1 MRDEN
6 SENKNNS
13 TNSSNNSNSGGT
25 NNTNNIRDMK
35 KAGKKIAKRFF
46 TLTMIAF
53 LALVMLVLVVNSI
66 VITYPN
72 EFNLITQFGGI
83 VRVESNAGPSFKLP
97 FVQDI
102 RSIPKN
108 IRMYNIPVSEVI
120 TLDKKSMEVDCIILF
135 NIVDAELFYSKLS
148 GSVEIAEVRIGNVVY
163 NAMKNIISAL
173 DQQTIIS
180 DRDLLA
186 NRVTESVRS
195 VLTTYGVE
203 LVGFETKRIDLPTA
217 NKEAVYQRMI
227 SERNNIATQ
236 YEAEGNEEARKIR
249 TDTDTSI
256 NISKSS
262 ARADAALIIAEG
274 EAEYMQL
281 LSESY
286 NDRQKA
292 EFYSFIRSLEAAK
305 ASLTNNGNILILD
318 RESPLVEVFYNE
330 INN

>member
-1 MRDEN
+1 MMRDEN
-6 SENKNNS
+6 SENQNNS
-13 TNSSNNSNSGGT
+13 TNSSNNSGSGN
-25 NNTNNIRDMK
+25 NNTNNIQDMK
-35 KAGKKIAKRFF
+35 KAGKKIAKRFLS
-46 TLTMIAF
+46 LTMFAF
-53 LALVMLVLVVNSI
+53 LALVVLVLVVNSI

-72 EFNLITQFGGI
+72 EFTLITQFGGI
-83 VRVESNAGPSFKLP
+83 VRVQSTAGPSFKLP
-97 FVQDI
+97 FVQDV

-120 TLDKKSMEVDCIILF
+120 TLDKKSMEVDCIILY
-135 NIVDAELFYSKLS
+135 NIVDAERFIQNLS
-148 GSVEIAEVRIGNVVY
+148 GSVETAEVRIGNVVY
-163 NAMKNIISAL
+163 NSMKNIISAL

-195 VLTTYGVE
+195 VLTAYGVE

-274 EAEYMQL
+274 EAEYMQI

-286 NDRQKA
+286 NDSKKA
-292 EFYSFIRSLEAAK
+292 EFYTFIRSLEAAK
-305 ASLTNNGNILILD
+305 ASLTNSGNILILD